1 MTRVV
6 ELDYVNP
13 THTHRALR
21 KWASMSRQPVQMTLF
36 PATQPNIIM
45 TIVLSRDASP
55 FKSIVSDMLPQ
66 IMFDIRTSPRFDYN
80 GMNRRD
86 AFAFFSDM
94 KIRYFDLSASFNHAF
109 PSKSRMHPTELGLYI
124 RSKCTNIDT
133 SPPRMALLIDD
144 QYDDPEYISQLVY
157 HISPAVEDWNWMRVS
172 PANAA

>member
-6 ELDYVNP
+6 ELDYVTT
-13 THTHRALR
+13 THTYPALR
-21 KWASMSRQPVQMTLF
+21 KWASRSRQPVQMTLF

-55 FKSIVSDMLPQ
+55 FKSIVSDILPQ
-66 IMFDIRTSPRFDYN
+66 MMFDIRTSPRFDYN
-80 GMNRRD
+80 GMSRRD
-86 AFAFFSDM
+86 IFAFFSDM
-94 KIRYFDLSASFNHAF
+94 KVRYFDISASYNYNNS
-109 PSKSRMHPTELGLYI
+109 SKSRINPIDLGLYI

-144 QYDDPEYISQLVY
+144 HYDDPEYISQLAY